1 MKLVRSTLNEVPIIM
16 KIIGDAQRF
25 LATLGIDQWQDGYPN
40 EEQVRLDI
48 NNQDSYVI
56 LNDDE
61 VIIGTTVFTFKPE
74 STYQEIEGEWKTSE
88 NSLYGVIHRLA
99 VDDSYRKAGL
109 ARFVFDQCEQ
119 LVKQHLI
126 AKSLRIDTHRGNLG
140 MQGLLK
146 KRNYS
151 YCGVIYLDSGD
162 DRLAFEK
169 VL

>member
-1 MKLVRSTLNEVPIIM
+1 MKLVRSTLNEVPTIM
-16 KIIGDAQRF
+16 KIIGDAQRY

-56 LNDDE
+56 LNDEE

-99 VDDSYRKAGL
+99 VSWFSKV
-109 ARFVFDQCEQ
+109 RF
-119 LVKQHLI
+119 
-126 AKSLRIDTHRGNLG
+126 
-140 MQGLLK
+140 
-146 KRNYS
+146 
-151 YCGVIYLDSGD
+151 
-162 DRLAFEK
+162 
-169 VL
+169 